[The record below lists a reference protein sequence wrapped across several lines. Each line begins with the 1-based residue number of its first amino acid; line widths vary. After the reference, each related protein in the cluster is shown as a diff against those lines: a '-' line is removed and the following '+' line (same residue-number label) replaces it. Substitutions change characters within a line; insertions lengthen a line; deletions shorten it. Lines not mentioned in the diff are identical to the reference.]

1 MGQLWEAQKDK
12 LCHHSIAGIVHGPP
26 GQATPAAESLALVR
40 GGNRCEGL
48 LQVQSLGQQGLV
60 CGDRWGLREASVI
73 CRQLGCGRALY
84 VPTYVVWPQEA
95 QQSLLQGV
103 QCQGVEASLW
113 DCTLGK
119 WGSLHGCEC
128 ECIGAIHCSGSGW
141 DPALSPLLDCWWEAE
156 AQSGIFEEREM
167 RGIDTGKE
175 RPLAPE
181 GLGLQNPRPELQNQ
195 RQLALCGDHCG
206 GGKLASLGLSGGG
219 SPCAGTPTIRITEG
233 PVIRFNLNFL
243 DLCDLPTDSEVVC
256 AVPAQQG
263 PYAAA
268 LRLHPSPGEGE
279 GLVAQGSPG
288 EMADTDGSSFLG
300 PLARVWLGTGLKT
313 EQVVEVG
320 CQGPGPSLGVGSMTQ
335 MWGPQALGV
344 EILVWGWGLLLLS
357 EFCGSQDPREIG
369 GWERPRPAHP
379 RTSPAASELQGPA
392 SPGGPGSSR
401 IGPSHGTRGQR
412 SGRFTPEART
422 EPGLPCA
429 PVQRLPPGH
438 TEARLVGGEHPCAGR
453 LEVRR
458 GLTWGTVCDADLDL
472 ATAHVVCGE
481 LQCGAAASRP
491 EGARFGRGSGPVWTE
506 AFRCAGNESL
516 LFHCPRGRGS
526 QCGPGRD
533 AGLRCTGE
541 KFRLVNGS
549 SSCEGRVELQVQG
562 SWAPLCATHWDIA
575 DATVLCHQ
583 LNCGNVVAAPRG
595 GHFGDG
601 GAAIWPDA
609 VHCEGTEP
617 YLWNCPVS
625 TLGAPACAPGNSA
638 SVVCSGLPHALR
650 LREGQSRCDGR
661 VEVSLDGVWGR
672 VLDDAWDL
680 RGAGV
685 VCRQLGCGAA
695 QQAYD
700 APAPR
705 RGSVQVALSR
715 VRCVGTETRLTQCNV
730 SATLQEP
737 AGTSRDAGVVC
748 SGSLRVRLAA
758 GPGRCAGRVEVLHG
772 GAWGTV
778 CDDAWD
784 LRDAHVVCRQLGC
797 GRALSALGAAH
808 FGAGAGRIWLDE
820 LGCQGHES
828 ALWQCPSA
836 GWGQHDCRHKE
847 DAGVFC
853 SEFTDLRLQDHRQ
866 PCTGRLEVF
875 YNGTWGGVCRTLS
888 VASLGVLCGQL
899 GCGSHGQLQAGAG
912 SWSAPEFPWVGS
924 IQCRDKHDRS
934 LWQCPS
940 APWDQHSCSSG
951 EEAWVLCT
959 EKAEVPEDPGE
970 PLNCSSSL
978 GCPEEGALR
987 VRGSEDRCSG
997 RVELWHAGSWG
1008 TVCDDGWDLADAEVV
1023 CRQLGCGR
1031 AVAALGAAAFGP
1043 GSGPVWLD
1051 EVGCRGS
1058 EASLWGCPA
1067 ERWGRGDCAH
1077 KEDAGVR
1084 CWGEWGG
1091 GKSVMRPAEGAGVES
1106 SMREREWLGPWSHPV
1121 LLRVCRSPLTTL
1133 LAQDLSFLRAW
1144 PRPPAACSS
1153 LSDILGGLGR
1163 SEASPGE
1170 AIYDVIGEMPL
1181 AGLYED
1187 IMEAEAVPQDEEDVG
1202 VVKVDT
1208 EATVSGEA
1216 SNLLEGQ
1223 SICAEGGHSR
1233 PVSQE
1238 YDEAAFPPE
1247 EMTLSITQKPCRCP
1261 GLSLLEPGG
1270 SSHGDLFLPPS
1281 GVIKKPEPCGL
1292 AFKADQ
1298 DLNQSHSVEAF
1309 VLQGFSEDPPLQGC
1323 CFAFFL
1329 LFYLMALVGNI
1340 LMVVAISLNPV
1351 LLSHQPGPLDIVCTS
1366 MDNSRGVAVLYTV
1379 VSPTPNPSPTPWGT
1393 RTYQWH

>member
-1 MGQLWEAQKDK
+1 MALFPLGLWPLLLA
-12 LCHHSIAGIVHGPP
+12 CGTRPP
-26 GQATPAAESLALVR
+26 APAAESLALVR

-60 CGDRWGLREASVI
+60 CGDHWGLREASVI

-113 DCTLGK
+113 DCSLGK
-119 WGSLHGCEC
+119 WGSLNSCEC
-128 ECIGAIHCSGSGW
+128 ECIGAVHCS
-141 DPALSPLLDCWWEAE
+141 
-156 AQSGIFEEREM
+156 
-167 RGIDTGKE
+167 
-175 RPLAPE
+175 
-181 GLGLQNPRPELQNQ
+181 
-195 RQLALCGDHCG
+195 
-206 GGKLASLGLSGGG
+206 GGKLASLGLRGGG
-219 SPCAGTPTIRITEG
+219 SPCAGTPVIRITEG
-233 PVIRFNLNFL
+233 PVISCGLHQKEASVFCGRLGCGPALQASRPHLTGHPGWLGSKVISCQGTESSIFNCRFNLNFL
-243 DLCDLPTDSEVVC
+243 DHCDLPTDSEVVC
-256 AVPAQQG
+256 A
-263 PYAAA
+263 
-268 LRLHPSPGEGE
+268 
-279 GLVAQGSPG
+279 
-288 EMADTDGSSFLG
+288 
-300 PLARVWLGTGLKT
+300 
-313 EQVVEVG
+313 
-320 CQGPGPSLGVGSMTQ
+320 
-335 MWGPQALGV
+335 
-344 EILVWGWGLLLLS
+344 
-357 EFCGSQDPREIG
+357 
-369 GWERPRPAHP
+369 
-379 RTSPAASELQGPA
+379 
-392 SPGGPGSSR
+392 
-401 IGPSHGTRGQR
+401 
-412 SGRFTPEART
+412 
-422 EPGLPCA
+422 
-429 PVQRLPPGH
+429 GH

-458 GLTWGTVCDADLDL
+458 GLTWGTVCHADLDL
-472 ATAHVVCGE
+472 ATAHVVCRE
-481 LQCGAAASRP
+481 LQCGAAASTP

-516 LFHCPRGRGS
+516 LFHCPRARGS

-583 LNCGNVVAAPRG
+583 LNCGSAVATPRG

-601 GAAIWPDA
+601 DAAIWPDA
-609 VHCEGTEP
+609 FHCGGTEP

-625 TLGAPACAPGNSA
+625 TLGVPACAPGNSA
-638 SVVCSGLPHALR
+638 SAVCSGLPHAVR

-661 VEVSLDGVWGR
+661 VEVSLEGVWGR

-680 RGAGV
+680 RGADV

-695 QQAYD
+695 EQAYD
-700 APAPR
+700 APAPS
-705 RGSVQVALSR
+705 RGSVQVSLSR
-715 VRCVGTETRLTQCNV
+715 ARCLGTETRLTQCNV

-748 SGSLRVRLAA
+748 SGSLGVRLAA

-784 LRDAHVVCRQLGC
+784 LQDAHVVCRQLGC

-836 GWGQHDCRHKE
+836 GWGQHDCSHKE
-847 DAGVFC
+847 DASVFC

-866 PCTGRLEVF
+866 PCAGRLEIF

-888 VASLGVLCGQL
+888 AASLEVLCRQL
-899 GCGSHGQLQAGAG
+899 GCGSHGQLQARRG
-912 SWSAPEFPWVGS
+912 SWSAPEFLWVGS
-924 IQCRDKHDRS
+924 IQCRDRHDRS

-959 EKAEVPEDPGE
+959 EKAGEVPEDPGE

-987 VRGSEDRCSG
+987 VRGGEDRCSG
-997 RVELWHAGSWG
+997 RVELWHADSWG

-1023 CRQLGCGR
+1023 CRQLGCGG
-1031 AVAALGAAAFGP
+1031 AVAALGSAAFGP

-1058 EASLWGCPA
+1058 EASLRGCPA

-1084 CWGEWGG
+1084 CLE
-1091 GKSVMRPAEGAGVES
+1091 P
-1106 SMREREWLGPWSHPV
+1106 GPG
-1121 LLRVCRSPLTTL
+1121 SPL
-1133 LAQDLSFLRAW
+1133 
-1144 PRPPAACSS
+1144 PAAPFRTLWVVSV
-1153 LSDILGGLGR
+1153 ILGALLGLLLLGLMAFLILPRVTQAMQRGLGR
-1163 SEASPGE
+1163 SEASPEE

-1181 AGLYED
+1181 AGLYEE
-1187 IMEAEAVPQDEEDVG
+1187 IMEAEAVPQDEEDEG
-1202 VVKVDT
+1202 VVKGDT
-1208 EATVSGEA
+1208 ETAVSGET

-1223 SICAEGGHSR
+1223 STRVEGGTNR
-1233 PVSQE
+1233 PVSQG
-1238 YDEAAFPPE
+1238 YDEAAFPLE
-1247 EMTLSITQKPCRCP
+1247 GMTL
-1261 GLSLLEPGG
+1261 
-1270 SSHGDLFLPPS
+1270 
-1281 GVIKKPEPCGL
+1281 
-1292 AFKADQ
+1292 
-1298 DLNQSHSVEAF
+1298 
-1309 VLQGFSEDPPLQGC
+1309 
-1323 CFAFFL
+1323 
-1329 LFYLMALVGNI
+1329 
-1340 LMVVAISLNPV
+1340 
-1351 LLSHQPGPLDIVCTS
+1351 
-1366 MDNSRGVAVLYTV
+1366 
-1379 VSPTPNPSPTPWGT
+1379 
-1393 RTYQWH
+1393 

>member
-1 MGQLWEAQKDK
+1 M
-12 LCHHSIAGIVHGPP
+12 
-26 GQATPAAESLALVR
+26 
-40 GGNRCEGL
+40 
-48 LQVQSLGQQGLV
+48 
-60 CGDRWGLREASVI
+60 
-73 CRQLGCGRALY
+73 
-84 VPTYVVWPQEA
+84 
-95 QQSLLQGV
+95 
-103 QCQGVEASLW
+103 
-113 DCTLGK
+113 
-119 WGSLHGCEC
+119 
-128 ECIGAIHCSGSGW
+128 
-141 DPALSPLLDCWWEAE
+141 
-156 AQSGIFEEREM
+156 
-167 RGIDTGKE
+167 
-175 RPLAPE
+175 
-181 GLGLQNPRPELQNQ
+181 
-195 RQLALCGDHCG
+195 
-206 GGKLASLGLSGGG
+206 
-219 SPCAGTPTIRITEG
+219 IRITEG
-233 PVIRFNLNFL
+233 PVIRCGLHQKEASIFCRRLGCGPALQASRPHLTGHPGWLGSKIISCQGTESSIFNCRFNLNFL

-256 AVPAQQG
+256 A
-263 PYAAA
+263 
-268 LRLHPSPGEGE
+268 
-279 GLVAQGSPG
+279 
-288 EMADTDGSSFLG
+288 
-300 PLARVWLGTGLKT
+300 
-313 EQVVEVG
+313 
-320 CQGPGPSLGVGSMTQ
+320 
-335 MWGPQALGV
+335 
-344 EILVWGWGLLLLS
+344 
-357 EFCGSQDPREIG
+357 
-369 GWERPRPAHP
+369 
-379 RTSPAASELQGPA
+379 
-392 SPGGPGSSR
+392 
-401 IGPSHGTRGQR
+401 
-412 SGRFTPEART
+412 
-422 EPGLPCA
+422 
-429 PVQRLPPGH
+429 GH

-458 GLTWGTVCDADLDL
+458 GLTWGTVCDSDLDL
-472 ATAHVVCGE
+472 ATAHVVCRE
-481 LQCGAAASRP
+481 LQCGAAVSTP

-526 QCGPGRD
+526 RCGPGRD
-533 AGLRCTGE
+533 AGLRCTGA
-541 KFRLVNGS
+541 KFRMVNGS

-583 LNCGNVVAAPRG
+583 LNCGNAVAAPGG

-601 GAAIWPDA
+601 DAAIWPDA
-609 VHCEGTEP
+609 FHCEGTEP

-625 TLGAPACAPGNSA
+625 TLGAPACAPGNTASA
-638 SVVCSGLPHALR
+638 VCSGLPHALR

-680 RGAGV
+680 HGAGV
-685 VCRQLGCGAA
+685 VCRQLGCGGA

-700 APAPR
+700 APAPS

-715 VRCVGTETRLTQCNV
+715 VRCLGTETRLTQCNV

-778 CDDAWD
+778 CGDDWD
-784 LRDAHVVCRQLGC
+784 LQDAHVVCRQLGC

-836 GWGQHDCRHKE
+836 GWGRHDCRHKE

-853 SEFTDLRLQDHRQ
+853 SEFTDLRLQDDRQ

-888 VASLGVLCGQL
+888 AASLGVLCGQL

-912 SWSAPEFPWVGS
+912 SRSAPEFLWVGS
-924 IQCRDKHDRS
+924 IQCRDRHDRS

-940 APWDQHSCSSG
+940 APWDQHSCSG
-951 EEAWVLCT
+951 REEAWVVCT
-959 EKAEVPEDPGE
+959 EKAGEVPEDSGE

-987 VRGSEDRCSG
+987 VRGGEDRCSG

-1084 CWGEWGG
+1084 CWE
-1091 GKSVMRPAEGAGVES
+1091 P
-1106 SMREREWLGPWSHPV
+1106 GPGP
-1121 LLRVCRSPLTTL
+1121 PL
-1133 LAQDLSFLRAW
+1133 
-1144 PRPPAACSS
+1144 PAAPFRTFWVVSVV
-1153 LSDILGGLGR
+1153 LGALLGLLLLGLMAFLILPRVTQAMQRGLGR
-1163 SEASPGE
+1163 SEVSPGE

-1181 AGLYED
+1181 AGLYEE
-1187 IMEAEAVPQDEEDVG
+1187 ITEAEAVLQDEEDG
-1202 VVKVDT
+1202 SVVKVDT
-1208 EATVSGEA
+1208 EAAVSGEV

-1223 SICAEGGHSR
+1223 SIRAEGGHSR
-1233 PVSQE
+1233 PVSQG
-1238 YDEAAFPPE
+1238 YDEAAFPLE
-1247 EMTLSITQKPCRCP
+1247 EMTL
-1261 GLSLLEPGG
+1261 
-1270 SSHGDLFLPPS
+1270 
-1281 GVIKKPEPCGL
+1281 
-1292 AFKADQ
+1292 
-1298 DLNQSHSVEAF
+1298 
-1309 VLQGFSEDPPLQGC
+1309 
-1323 CFAFFL
+1323 
-1329 LFYLMALVGNI
+1329 
-1340 LMVVAISLNPV
+1340 
-1351 LLSHQPGPLDIVCTS
+1351 
-1366 MDNSRGVAVLYTV
+1366 
-1379 VSPTPNPSPTPWGT
+1379 
-1393 RTYQWH
+1393 